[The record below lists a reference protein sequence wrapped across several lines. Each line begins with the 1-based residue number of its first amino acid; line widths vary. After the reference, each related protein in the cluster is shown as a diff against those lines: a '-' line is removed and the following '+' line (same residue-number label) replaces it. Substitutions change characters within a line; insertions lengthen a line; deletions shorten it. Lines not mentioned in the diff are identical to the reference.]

1 MGLDKSILR
10 IDTSLR
16 DVVSVFR
23 FIVISLRLGYLLLLM
38 PRRTTIFQKT
48 ENIFVQCCINAK
60 TTLTD

>member
-23 FIVISLRLGYLLLLM
+23 CIVISLRLGYLLLLM
-38 PRRTTIFQKT
+38 PRRTTIFRKT